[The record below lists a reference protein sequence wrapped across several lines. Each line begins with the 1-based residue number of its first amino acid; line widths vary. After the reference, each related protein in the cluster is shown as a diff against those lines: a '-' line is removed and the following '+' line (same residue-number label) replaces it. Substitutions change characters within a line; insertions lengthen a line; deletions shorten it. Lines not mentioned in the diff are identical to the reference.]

1 MMTFFLSFGIYCTLA
16 LRNSRYHIWPLEEC
30 ANTRIKEIFK
40 KNCTHNTIQL
50 GSIVRTYKADVYR
63 YSPRKKN
70 TPWLEMVP
78 GTQCLSISKGHSLQV
93 NKPNV
98 TFKLIKLLSNWQF
111 WENFWSILDWL
122 FTKKYISSLLP
133 EFYC

>member
-30 ANTRIKEIFK
+30 ANTRIKGIFK

-63 YSPRKKN
+63 YSPRKKKYTMTRN
-70 TPWLEMVP
+70 GAWDTVFINFK
-78 GTQCLSISKGHSLQV
+78 GTQPPGKQTQCNIQTDQIV
-93 NKPNV
+93 
-98 TFKLIKLLSNWQF
+98 IKLTVLGELLIN
-111 WENFWSILDWL
+111 LG
-122 FTKKYISSLLP
+122 FTIYQEIHQQS
-133 EFYC
+133 FT